1 MAFAGMFALGIFVGG
16 VVTLGLK
23 QAPSSVNN
31 FIKIMGAVLTA
42 TFSGTIVAFMD
53 KYKVA
58 ANDAKSFES
67 FFMYPIG
74 LLVAL
79 LWLYFEDVWQQTNPL
94 LSWGG
99 VVSIVLITLLATGI
113 ALVPQL
119 RKKLD

>member
-23 QAPSSVNN
+23 QAPGSVDN

-53 KYKVA
+53 KYKVSTDDPK
-58 ANDAKSFES
+58 NFQS

-79 LWLYFEDVWQQTNPL
+79 LWLYFEDVWHQTNPL

-99 VVSIVLITLLATGI
+99 AISIVLISILAAAI
-113 ALVPQL
+113 ALSPRF
-119 RKKLD
+119 RKLLD

>member
-23 QAPSSVNN
+23 QAPSSVDN

-42 TFSGTIVAFMD
+42 TFSGSAVAFMD
-53 KYKVA
+53 KYKVPA
-58 ANDAKSFES
+58 TDPKDFLS
-67 FFMYPIG
+67 FFMYPVG

-79 LWLYFEDVWQQTNPL
+79 LWLYFEDVWKQTNPL

-99 VVSIVLITLLATGI
+99 VISIVVITLIATGI
-113 ALVPQL
+113 ALVPKL
-119 RKKLD
+119 RKLLD